1 MNYLDAVAAFI
12 KQEYKTDEVSSI
24 DIFCPSKNNAGHVT
38 INEDQETYMGENLY
52 FFQPEEIYET
62 PQFLDFECTVQ
73 LEDGNY
79 VFWQED

>member
-12 KQEYKTDEVSSI
+12 KQEYKTDELSSI
-24 DIFCPSKNNAGHVT
+24 EISCRSKNNGYVT
-38 INEDQETYMGENLY
+38 INKDQEAYMGENLY
-52 FFQPEEIYET
+52 FFQPEEMYEA
-62 PQFLDFECTVQ
+62 PDFLDFEYTVQ